1 MLQKIA
7 NSLVHGNFRTKLFLW
22 SVIALGTAALI
33 LLAAALALGMP
44 ALGAGAA
51 GFGFVGLVTS
61 QSVSLKDLEK
71 PHKKKTS
78 KSKVKEPADRSKGQS
93 SDSFKEQENGERQLN
108 GRTGPMEFVFN
119 WSDKQSPSIL
129 AVGDGRHTNDT

>member
-61 QSVSLKDLEK
+61 QSVSLNFE
-71 PHKKKTS
+71 T
-78 KSKVKEPADRSKGQS
+78 KSK
-93 SDSFKEQENGERQLN
+93 
-108 GRTGPMEFVFN
+108 RTGRRIKGAEFGFIQRTGK
-119 WSDKQSPSIL
+119 WFKG
-129 AVGDGRHTNDT
+129 AK

>member
-51 GFGFVGLVTS
+51 EDILLNPQQERKEETG
-61 QSVSLKDLEK
+61 Q
-71 PHKKKTS
+71 KT
-78 KSKVKEPADRSKGQS
+78 
-93 SDSFKEQENGERQLN
+93 
-108 GRTGPMEFVFN
+108 T
-119 WSDKQSPSIL
+119 
-129 AVGDGRHTNDT
+129 

>member
-7 NSLVHGNFRTKLFLW
+7 NNAGAWKFQNKTFLW

-51 GFGFVGLVTS
+51 SFGFCKYSYITVCII
-61 QSVSLKDLEK
+61 K
-71 PHKKKTS
+71 
-78 KSKVKEPADRSKGQS
+78 RS
-93 SDSFKEQENGERQLN
+93 
-108 GRTGPMEFVFN
+108 
-119 WSDKQSPSIL
+119 
-129 AVGDGRHTNDT
+129 